1 MNYAEI
7 NERVAVVVALTAPA
21 VSAGF
26 KAAVGNALR
35 RQTGRS
41 RRSFNPTIRRDRS
54 TGEVWGVSF
63 RTYRYVYM
71 HHHGWA
77 GGQVNRGEFTYNS
90 KGYAKTNLL
99 TPPAERGAVIIA
111 DAVVPVMADAVVS
124 GVKI

>member
-26 KAAVGNALR
+26 KAAVGNALK

-41 RRSFNPTIRRDRS
+41 RSSFNPTIRRDRS

-77 GGQVNRGEFTYNS
+77 GGQVNE
-90 KGYAKTNLL
+90 
-99 TPPAERGAVIIA
+99 VILRM
-111 DAVVPVMADAVVS
+111 PVRDMHAQVYSRHRPNA
-124 GVKI
+124 GL